1 MGIGVLHCHCSNA
14 KPAEVYTGGKI
25 FARAIG
31 RAEAG
36 NFKSRMA
43 ASIVNG
49 DGKALGPPVV
59 LLAKPETPPAALVSP
74 APMSRSGLSAHTLN
88 LTYFMIELFPLSDP
102 RHR

>member
-14 KPAEVYTGGKI
+14 RTAEVYTGGKI

-31 RAEAG
+31 RSEAG

-49 DGKALGPPVV
+49 DGKALGPPV
-59 LLAKPETPPAALVSP
+59 APPRQARNS
-74 APMSRSGLSAHTLN
+74 SRGAIIARANVAFRAERAH
-88 LTYFMIELFPLSDP
+88 
-102 RHR
+102 